1 MSVDGKV
8 VVVTGG
14 SGGIGEAV
22 ALRLSRDGYRVA
34 VVASSSVDKAEKVAA
49 AIRAEGGD
57 AIGFA
62 CDVRDA
68 QACQSLTDN
77 VLKTFG
83 KINTLVNAAGVFKP
97 TPAGSAELQHVNQM
111 IDINLRGTWNVINS
125 VVPTLKAAGAG
136 KIINIASVA
145 GLTGFGTYAIYCATK
160 AGIVMM
166 TRALAC
172 ELGRENI
179 NVNCVAPGNT
189 ATGMNDDIRNE
200 PAMQGLRD
208 FMAARTPS
216 TRTFSEPQD
225 IAGAISFL
233 ASDSARAMHGSCLL
247 MDEGISDRKSV
258 V

>member
-1 MSVDGKV
+1 MSVQGKV
-8 VVVTGG
+8 AVVTGG

-22 ALRLSRDGYRVA
+22 AHRLSRDGYRVA
-34 VVASSSVDKAEKVAA
+34 VVASSNVEKAEKVAA
-49 AIRAEGGD
+49 GIRAKGGD
-57 AIGFA
+57 ATGFA

-68 QACQSLTDN
+68 DAVQGLIDN
-77 VLKTFG
+77 VVNTFG
-83 KINTLVNAAGVFKP
+83 KIDTLVNAAGVFKP
-97 TPAGSAELQHVNQM
+97 TPAGSAALQDVNQM
-111 IDINLRGTWNVINS
+111 IDINLRGTWNTINA
-125 VVPTLKAAGAG
+125 VVPRLKANGGG
-136 KIINIASVA
+136 KIVNIASVA

-172 ELGRENI
+172 EVGRENI

-189 ATGMNDDIRNE
+189 ATGMNDDIRND
-200 PAMQGLRD
+200 PGMQGLRD

-216 TRTFSEPQD
+216 TRTFSEPED

-247 MDEGISDRKSV
+247 MDEGISAGL
-258 V
+258 

>member
-1 MSVDGKV
+1 MSADGKV

-22 ALRLSRDGYRVA
+22 AHRLARDGYRVA
-34 VVASSSVDKAEKVAA
+34 VVASARVEKAEKVAA
-49 AIRAEGGD
+49 SVRAEGRV
-57 AIGFA
+57 ARGFA

-68 QACQSLTDN
+68 KACE
-77 VLKTFG
+77 VLIADVIERFG
-83 KINTLVNAAGVFKP
+83 KVDALVNAAGVFKP
-97 TPAGSAELQHVNQM
+97 TPAGSAAIDDVNQM
-111 IDINLRGTWNVINS
+111 IDINLRGTWNMINT

-136 KIINIASVA
+136 KIVNVASVA

-160 AGIVMM
+160 AGIVQM

-189 ATGMNDDIRNE
+189 ATSMNDDIRND
-200 PAMQGLRD
+200 PQMQGLRE

-216 TRTFSEPQD
+216 TRVFSEPAD
-225 IAGAISFL
+225 IAGAIAFL
-233 ASDSARAMHGSCLL
+233 LSDSARAMHGSCLL
-247 MDEGISDRKSV
+247 MDEGISAGL
-258 V
+258 

>member
-22 ALRLSRDGYRVA
+22 AHRLAKDGYRVA
-34 VVASSSVDKAEKVAA
+34 AVASSRVEKAEKVAS
-49 AIRAEGGD
+49 AIRTQGGD

-62 CDVRDA
+62 CDVRDP
-68 QACQSLTDN
+68 QACG
-77 VLKTFG
+77 VLIEGVVKRFG
-83 KINTLVNAAGVFKP
+83 KLDTLVNAAGVFKP
-97 TPAGSAELQHVNQM
+97 TPAGNAAVEDVDQM
-111 IDINLRGTWNVINS
+111 IDINLRGTWNMINA
-125 VVPTLKAAGAG
+125 VVPVLKSAGAG
-136 KIINIASVA
+136 KIVNIASVA

-172 ELGRENI
+172 ELGRLNI

-189 ATGMNDDIRNE
+189 ATSMNDDIRHD
-200 PAMQGLRD
+200 PQMQGLRD

-216 TRTFSEPQD
+216 TRVFSEPQD
-225 IAGAISFL
+225 IAGAIAFL

-247 MDEGISDRKSV
+247 IDEGISAGL
-258 V
+258 